1 MSSPPTASAT
11 AEQQQQRARCW
22 VRVDTESGQLCLDDT
37 SAGFDQVLGRS
48 GEDGTDNPTDATPP
62 TLPVVSVQGLARTG
76 KSTLMNV
83 LAGNDG
89 CFEARGGDTSVT
101 TGVQGVL
108 LVGAQHLAGT
118 PGTETGD
125 MVLLD
130 NEGSGEDDSVTDM
143 QELFTLE
150 QSQLTIYNYSHANG
164 VVQKQ
169 TLLRALSRYA
179 QHHGTYARRRGSD
192 DSRDECGD
200 EDAGGGATGAR
211 RRWGALLI
219 LVRDCDC
226 SGSSESPAEWEDRM
240 FERVFGS
247 ARNGVG
253 MAQAVLDTFTDVCFH
268 AMPNLHGLSAQQ
280 RASLPAVVQLRARLE
295 GLLAAG
301 SRQVPLLRCSELRA
315 YGSQFIGSINAAGPI
330 PSPFDLVIS
339 RNRQRRADVL
349 ASRFHV
355 FANAQLGTAC
365 AESDVPDAFTI
376 DSMQQILEVER
387 QRYVASLQREYPE
400 IANDLSLPRLAA
412 STAVVMDDVLSQM
425 AERVAEAEAA
435 RRVVKHSDVL
445 IPGKHSIES
454 LAFTLIQAY
463 ISVATGG
470 MATAAFDAVLKGFV
484 TRLLVAEAGQHID
497 DPVIRGIACAAVGAG
512 VDAALSGAA
521 MDSVVDAAAKA
532 AAPAL
537 SAQVAGEMT
546 GSDTVAAAVGAGCA
560 SFGNNSG
567 AFCKAATAGAIKAKL
582 VESADKYPIL
592 HKTGISNAIGSLVA
606 NGSVDR
612 LCEQYRR
619 GDVNTASNIHGN
631 DDIEE
636 GVPPQTDQLQDQET
650 MPIVS
655 EGIPGMVGDAATNDL
670 ATTVDAATNGLAT
683 TADAATTG
691 QVTTADVATTGLATT
706 ADAATTGQ
714 VTTADVA
721 TTGLATTAVAATT
734 RLVTTA
740 DADAATTGLATAAD
754 GRGITGR
761 QESLPLVYTCTTP
774 DLLGNAKRAIESV
787 ANIRVP
793 VETNLSMNSE
803 GQANLGV
810 SVNLGYVSL
819 SGEQNLTNKEVN
831 GSITVRNPF
840 CPLFAKTFDK
850 DGVTSSFGVGSLS
863 VSRQESHSDHYA
875 RTVGMMTGNPMAAL
889 LAQQILDG
897 KVKLGEKGFEV
908 AKESEPERE

>member
-315 YGSQFIGSINAAGPI
+315 YGSQFIDSINAAGPI
-330 PSPFDLVIS
+330 PSPFDLLILRDFTLLAHQYAQQFKTS
-339 RNRQRRADVL
+339 L
-349 ASRFHV
+349 ASSFPIPSLTSRF
-355 FANAQLGTAC
+355 ACTAHPLTEEQYE
-365 AESDVPDAFTI
+365 AT
-376 DSMQQILEVER
+376 QQAARI
-387 QRYVASLQREYPE
+387 E
-400 IANDLSLPRLAA
+400 I
-412 STAVVMDDVLSQM
+412 
-425 AERVAEAEAA
+425 EAA
-435 RRVVKHSDVL
+435 RLKCREVLLTRQRGIVANDRSTALSPSPAEGGVVTNPPGLEPQLCDVISHYDDEITTAIDAHL
-445 IPGKHSIES
+445 RLMYAHEHGRRTSHTRFVSVKGGLGGESEDLPEDVPPTETLLDASVYWEKRDNKNTRACVSIPGRQMMVHLGIGW
-454 LAFTLIQAY
+454 F
-463 ISVATGG
+463 
-470 MATAAFDAVLKGFV
+470 FKG
-484 TRLLVAEAGQHID
+484 RAEG
-497 DPVIRGIACAAVGAG
+497 
-512 VDAALSGAA
+512 
-521 MDSVVDAAAKA
+521 
-532 AAPAL
+532 
-537 SAQVAGEMT
+537 
-546 GSDTVAAAVGAGCA
+546 
-560 SFGNNSG
+560 
-567 AFCKAATAGAIKAKL
+567 
-582 VESADKYPIL
+582 IL
-592 HKTGISNAIGSLVA
+592 HW
-606 NGSVDR
+606 
-612 LCEQYRR
+612 
-619 GDVNTASNIHGN
+619 
-631 DDIEE
+631 
-636 GVPPQTDQLQDQET
+636 
-650 MPIVS
+650 
-655 EGIPGMVGDAATNDL
+655 
-670 ATTVDAATNGLAT
+670 
-683 TADAATTG
+683 
-691 QVTTADVATTGLATT
+691 
-706 ADAATTGQ
+706 
-714 VTTADVA
+714 
-721 TTGLATTAVAATT
+721 TT
-734 RLVTTA
+734 R
-740 DADAATTGLATAAD
+740 
-754 GRGITGR
+754 
-761 QESLPLVYTCTTP
+761 
-774 DLLGNAKRAIESV
+774 
-787 ANIRVP
+787 
-793 VETNLSMNSE
+793 
-803 GQANLGV
+803 
-810 SVNLGYVSL
+810 
-819 SGEQNLTNKEVN
+819 
-831 GSITVRNPF
+831 RN
-840 CPLFAKTFDK
+840 
-850 DGVTSSFGVGSLS
+850 
-863 VSRQESHSDHYA
+863 
-875 RTVGMMTGNPMAAL
+875 
-889 LAQQILDG
+889 
-897 KVKLGEKGFEV
+897 
-908 AKESEPERE
+908 